1 MGGSGGARGCSA
13 ARAAAPG
20 AGVGG
25 RRWRWCG
32 APAAAEDEHREVERF
47 DVFDHRRVPSDREVP
62 AADAIGG
69 EGVGAAA
76 HDDDGGAVALHH
88 LGDHGGGKGKGVRI
102 IAQNCAEL
110 QNCALT
116 LAITGL
122 KIDAYDS
129 SSIPASSGKLSA
141 WCFPARGEGRGGGAR

>member
-1 MGGSGGARGCSA
+1 MHEVSYAQQRATLRIVYLRRREGAGWWAVGGGRVGGLQSGAGVGV
-13 ARAAAPG
+13 G
-20 AGVGG
+20 VGVGG
-25 RRWRWCG
+25 RRGRWSG

-47 DVFDHRRVPSDREVP
+47 DVLDHRRVPSDREVP

-69 EGVGAAA
+69 EGVSAAA

-88 LGDHGGGKGKGVRI
+88 LGDHGGETREN
-102 IAQNCAEL
+102 NCAVNCARIA

-122 KIDAYDS
+122 KIDA
-129 SSIPASSGKLSA
+129 
-141 WCFPARGEGRGGGAR
+141 